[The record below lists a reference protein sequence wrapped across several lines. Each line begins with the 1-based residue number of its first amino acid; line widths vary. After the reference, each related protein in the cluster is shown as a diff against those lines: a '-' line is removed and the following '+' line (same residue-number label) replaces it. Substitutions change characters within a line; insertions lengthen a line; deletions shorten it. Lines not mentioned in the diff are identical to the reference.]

1 MRFFLIPDQVSHSIS
16 DILFHNSKPRAE
28 FVKLQPRPP
37 LTKKHK
43 LTRLEFAKKYVSL
56 GYEWKDAI
64 FSNEKKLKFD
74 GPDGCKKYWHDI
86 KKNIALLF

>member
-1 MRFFLIPDQVSHSIS
+1 M
-16 DILFHNSKPRAE
+16 KKY
-28 FVKLQPRPP
+28 KLA
-37 LTKKHK
+37 H
-43 LTRLEFAKKYVSL
+43 LEFAKKYVFL
-56 GYEWKDAI
+56 GHEWKDVI